1 MAQPYNKQWDEEIY
15 RQVNDYN
22 KEALDDWLLEL
33 QVQGKTEKTIASLVL
48 SGPCHPIHI
57 VNIDKY
63 NTHGGTSDTAAIS
76 LHEPAL

>member
-33 QVQGKTEKTIASLVL
+33 QVQGKTEKTIYQYTRNVKLFF
-48 SGPCHPIHI
+48 IWI
-57 VNIDKY
+57 YKY
-63 NTHGGTSDTAAIS
+63 RKNCRNNFTAQNTCNCKRRI
-76 LHEPAL
+76 